1 MEDDNS
7 EDKWMAPDSTNEAYP
22 VNVTYTSSHS
32 NFTASTTVS
41 LYNHPT
47 YNNHFRSHDRSQ
59 QGNYDQSSYQI
70 SPPQQFYQPTTS
82 STTYDRLS
90 PTSYR
95 EIPTDNEAIS
105 YSSLQPQEG
114 SQLISSVD
122 SSTISQMGYQMHHVV
137 MDADRLVTVQ
147 RVVSPVDCSAGPSS
161 VSSMSHQESLNQL
174 PTHTILTP
182 VPVSSIQGYATSYNE
197 VTVPKNLRN
206 GNINEAI
213 AHEDQRMTYSRG
225 SVDSSRFPPKKK
237 EIARDIV
244 SGDADTT
251 RDDRDLQNYQSA
263 PHVHGY
269 ILEDDQVGIHSTMVK
284 EPGPLHHNQEAL
296 IDTTQSTAIS
306 FSSAGKSLETSGVGN
321 SVLPTDLGQL
331 SHHSN
336 MRSGLDGIQ
345 MYQLTSGK
353 NQRNEPDSL
362 STVPVPVRLV
372 RKSSRIAEMENEPQT
387 WRKPK
392 YKPGVYN
399 YNEIWCDDCSTTYA
413 TECPTHKLTLVP
425 DKVVLSR
432 AWSSLPPLLQIF
444 RIGDPNLHPIETS
457 VGVFAKRTIQKNVQ
471 FGPFVGE
478 LVTDENAINGK
489 FPLAIE
495 RGEGDVSYFDT
506 SDENKCNWMMFVRP
520 AESYAEQNC
529 VAYQYGLD
537 IYFTVTRN
545 IEAKAE
551 IKVWYA
557 PHYAERFGFPKL
569 EITDQD
575 IQTLDDQENKF
586 VCYEC
591 TESFRTQMALQKHI
605 MIHEVNTST
614 MKDTSKPFSYTPPVP
629 QQYATEVV
637 NEAETSTSFERAK
650 KLKPPKKTKDIGET
664 YMWKKKSTS
673 FYLNK
678 TLKKYKNRQNPE
690 QIRKNLMNL
699 YRRKGKGSGGGND
712 WECNHCHLSFE
723 NSNVLNLH
731 ILVHAAEDVD
741 LERVQQY
748 AITSS
753 ETVTYGSGTN
763 YVQVDKSI
771 LACPVCQMQFNDQK
785 LLIQHAAEHGTSKY
799 KFLRER
805 PFKCDK
811 CCKAFYTHERLQ
823 RHILCHGD
831 DSTKPLQC
839 EVCYKRFMNNSA
851 LSCHLKI
858 HSDKKYYTC
867 PVCHEGFDHT
877 NAMKS
882 HVVKHC
888 VNGYYK
894 CPDCERQFEDFLSLR
909 KHLRSFHSNKE
920 YPCPECKKVFPRPDK
935 LKLHMLRHSS
945 HREFMCETCGRQFKR
960 KDKLKEHIR
969 RMHAGDK
976 EAKPVNQHNVS
987 SKKFV
992 PKVSPTDFHRFIYK
1006 CHLCMLGFKRR
1017 GMLVNH
1023 LAKRHPDINMESV
1036 PELNLPILK
1045 TQKDYYCQYCEK
1057 VYKSS
1062 SKRKAHILKNHPG
1075 SILPVSAR
1083 KKVIDIPG
1091 LPNPTYSQTVGSI
1104 TTMPHSCEY
1113 CHKQYASKAK
1123 LTQHQRKKHPDTV
1136 IEQGYTPKISKSDVK
1151 EVQPP
1156 QEPHQTR
1163 EHQTQPVQHLVRFV
1177 DSENA
1182 VVACIQQPNATE
1194 GMPQADLL
1202 TQAMSELTHS
1212 LQPVQEYRTSL
1223 GEIATVTPRTGAPAM
1238 VQVQNLSTAHS
1249 TIEFSHLGQTL
1260 SGAHFLPSNHI
1271 PGAPIQLTA
1280 IASSSTGEQMVDTNL
1295 QVITSPTQSPGRS
1308 QANQENQNII
1318 VSSQSGVAMQ
1328 AIPVSL
1334 PPGAIIST
1342 QTWPTYQRYR

>member
-7 EDKWMAPDSTNEAYP
+7 EDKWIAPDSTNETYP
-22 VNVTYTSSHS
+22 VTVPYTS
-32 NFTASTTVS
+32 APVS
-41 LYNHPT
+41 LYSHPT
-47 YNNHFRSHDRSQ
+47 YNSHFRSQDRGQ
-59 QGNYDQSSYQI
+59 QATYEQPTYQI
-70 SPPQQFYQPTTS
+70 SQSQQFYQPAS
-82 STTYDRLS
+82 SNVSYERLS
-90 PTSYR
+90 PNSYR
-95 EIPTDNEAIS
+95 EIPTDNEPIS
-105 YSSLQPQEG
+105 YSNLQQPEG
-114 SQLISSVD
+114 SQLITSVD
-122 SSTISQMGYQMHHVV
+122 SSTLTQMGYQVHHVV
-137 MDADRLVTVQ
+137 MDSDRLVTVQ
-147 RVVSPVDCSAGPSS
+147 RVVSPVDCSAGPSN
-161 VSSMSHQESLNQL
+161 VSSMTHQETLAPQ
-174 PTHTILTP
+174 PTHAILTP
-182 VPVSSIQGYATSYNE
+182 VPVSSIQGYAPSYNDM
-197 VTVPKNLRN
+197 TVPKSLRN
-206 GNINEAI
+206 GNEAMPN
-213 AHEDQRMTYSRG
+213 EDQRMTFSGVRG
-225 SVDSSRFPPKKK
+225 SMPSNRFPPKKK

-251 RDDRDLQNYQSA
+251 RDDRDLETYQTSSQ
-263 PHVHGY
+263 VHSY
-269 ILEDDQVGIHSTMVK
+269 ILEDDQQGGLHSTMVK
-284 EPGPLHHNQEAL
+284 EPGSLHPTHTQEAM
-296 IDTTQSTAIS
+296 IDTTQSVPIGFPSEGENMEAAEVGHS
-306 FSSAGKSLETSGVGN
+306 MLSS
-321 SVLPTDLGQL
+321 DLDHL
-331 SHHSN
+331 SHHAN
-336 MRSGLDGIQ
+336 MRANLEGIQ
-345 MYQLTSGK
+345 MHHLVSDK
-353 NQRNEPDSL
+353 NTRNGPDSMSAL
-362 STVPVPVRLV
+362 SMPV

-387 WRKPK
+387 WRKPR

-399 YNEIWCDDCSTTYA
+399 YNEIWCDDCSTTYS

-444 RIGDPNLHPIETS
+444 RIGDPNLHPSETS

-478 LVTDENAINGK
+478 LVMKDSDINSK

-495 RGEGDVSYFDT
+495 RGEGDVNYFDT

-520 AESYAEQNC
+520 AESYADQNC

-537 IYFTVTRN
+537 IYFTITRN
-545 IEAKAE
+545 IEARAE

-557 PHYAERFGFPKL
+557 PHYAERFGFPQL
-569 EITDQD
+569 DITDQD
-575 IQTLDDQENKF
+575 IQRLDDQENKY
-586 VCYEC
+586 VCYDC

-605 MIHEVNTST
+605 MIHEINTSSNL
-614 MKDTSKPFSYTPPVP
+614 KESSKTYSYT
-629 QQYATEVV
+629 ATEPEEQYLT
-637 NEAETSTSFERAK
+637 EAVTESEASTSGLDKAK
-650 KLKPPKKTKDIGET
+650 KTKPPKKAKDIGET

-690 QIRKNLMNL
+690 NIRKNLMNL
-699 YRRKGKGSGGGND
+699 YRRKGKGVGGGNE
-712 WECNHCHLSFE
+712 WECNNCHLSFE

-731 ILVHAAEDVD
+731 ILFHAAEDVD
-741 LERVQQY
+741 LERVEQY
-748 AITSS
+748 AITTNES
-753 ETVTYGSGTN
+753 VMYGSGPN
-763 YVQVDKSI
+763 YVQVDKRV
-771 LACPVCQMQFNDQK
+771 LACPVCQMQFHDK
-785 LLIQHAAEHGTSKY
+785 KMLIQHAADHGTSKY

-831 DSTKPLQC
+831 ESTKPLQC
-839 EVCYKRFMNNSA
+839 DVCFKRFMNNSA
-851 LSCHLKI
+851 LSCHIKI

-877 NAMKS
+877 NAMKL
-882 HVVKHC
+882 HVVKHS

-894 CPDCERQFEDFLSLR
+894 CPDCERQFEDFLSMR

-976 EAKPVNQHNVS
+976 EPKVVNQQNMS

-992 PKVSPTDFHRFIYK
+992 PKVSPNDFQRFIYK

-1083 KKVIDIPG
+1083 KKVVDTPG

-1104 TTMPHSCEY
+1104 TTMPHSCEF

-1123 LTQHQRKKHPDTV
+1123 LTQHQRKKHPDL
-1136 IEQGYTPKISKSDVK
+1136 IPEQTFSPKISKADPK
-1151 EVQPP
+1151 DIQPS

-1163 EHQTQPVQHLVRFV
+1163 EQQQAQPIQHLVRFV
-1177 DSENA
+1177 EADSG
-1182 VVACIQQPNATE
+1182 VVACIQQNAGQDGLPPT
-1194 GMPQADLL
+1194 DLL
-1202 TQAMSELTHS
+1202 TQAMSELTHH
-1212 LQPVQEYRTSL
+1212 LQPVQEYRSTL
-1223 GEIATVTPRTGAPAM
+1223 GELAAITSRPSGTTM
-1238 VQVQNLSTAHS
+1238 VQVQNLPSTHS
-1249 TIEFSHLGQTL
+1249 TIEFSHLSQAL
-1260 SGAHFLPSNHI
+1260 SSAHFLPSNHLA
-1271 PGAPIQLTA
+1271 GAPIQLAA
-1280 IASSSTGEQMVDTNL
+1280 IATSTGDQIVDHGL
-1295 QVITSPTQSPGRS
+1295 QVIASPTQSPGRS
-1308 QANQENQNII
+1308 QANQDPQNI
-1318 VSSQSGVAMQ
+1318 VSTQSGVSMQ

-1334 PPGAIIST
+1334 PPGTIISS
-1342 QTWPTYQRYR
+1342 QNWPQYQRYR